1 MYFACIYSV
10 SFDKYWRK
18 KFDVRIPVIAVR
30 NSGPKWLQWLLLY
43 GCQIVK
49 LSNCHLTLGQSLS
62 GSDASMVLV
71 HLNRVCVLVFSLW
84 TQQSEWAWAST
95 KCKCLKCSAENCQIM
110 VLVTTLTI
118 PHSHDTQTSISNF
131 KCHMIRQP
139 SLSYLG
145 NVEKQEKIKHE

>member
-10 SFDKYWRK
+10 PFDKYWWK
-18 KFDVRIPVIAVR
+18 KFAARMLAIAVR

-71 HLNRVCVLVFSLW
+71 HLNRVCARFLPLNATERMSMSQYKMQMSEVFRRKLPNHGACDHFDHSAF
-84 TQQSEWAWAST
+84 AWYANFHF
-95 KCKCLKCSAENCQIM
+95 KFQ
-110 VLVTTLTI
+110 V
-118 PHSHDTQTSISNF
+118 SHDPPAVI
-131 KCHMIRQP
+131 K
-139 SLSYLG
+139 LSWECRKTG
-145 NVEKQEKIKHE
+145 KN